1 MAILTSDYNALQAR
15 ILKILGTGENEF
27 GYGQTV
33 SSYQLDTTVPALIP
47 DFTRLRTDI
56 LAARYHQIGVPATL
70 PISAV
75 STQLTAANWAQ
86 FLSVMTQVETSK
98 LVSPNITQATRIE
111 LLNEETPNN
120 TWNNTT
126 THTVTVQFDDAE
138 HMRHYFNTGSAIEF
152 SASSTNTATNSKSV
166 AWNSLLAGIGV
177 VSFRYS
183 ATTST
188 KTSGSV
194 IGFKSLAP
202 EDQVIFKKTKADTP
216 AANIYQILA
225 RQEVYEET
233 GEPTGVLIFTISYV
247 NTGANVTGILRSI
260 VKVYHASGSYV
271 AIDPPA
277 LSSEFTPG
285 ASNPTFA
292 LSRSVANVSEAGV
305 INTVDFTVTTTN
317 FFDGL
322 LYFSISGTSIS
333 ASDFNIASDLI
344 TGTLRGTVDIVDN
357 SGTFTLIASADLF
370 TEGREQFQ
378 IQIRIDD
385 NTKGPVLAQLTSLE
399 IITDT
404 SLTPPAPSYTILP
417 LSTTAVTEGQTVLY
431 RIVTKNVRDGTDL
444 YWNTKVLTQSLL
456 PSDFLDNRINGI
468 VTVYG
473 NYAELYRTIYED
485 TINETTAE
493 SYQIVLSVLNADT
506 GISKTVQTS
515 ELVKITDKVSIEPII
530 PYLVLADDSSIPEDS
545 TTLITFTIKT
555 PNLPINTRLY
565 WKVVKDS
572 GVLTAADFTDN
583 RVTGTVVIS
592 KNVGIVT
599 RKAKKDAL
607 TEGNETF
614 HLSVFSD
621 VGMTNWLVDSDPIT
635 IEETASYNLVRTPA
649 TMEESTTLGAL
660 GAGVTFNLTTPW
672 MPPGTVLYWTTV
684 SSQGVI
690 TAADFTDNAT
700 DGFVVITDNSN
711 GTIFRRAAK
720 DTLIEGTEEFYLEIR
735 ATAGTLGPVLVSS
748 QRTAITETVGYEI
761 IPLNSYMV
769 ENQPGIDF
777 DVKTPFLKNG
787 TVLYWDTVAVTGVIT
802 ASDFTDNRLSGTV
815 EINGNVGS
823 ITRTAILDSLTEGT
837 ESFRLILKTGSS
849 ISTKVATSSIVTIG
863 ESVAY
868 TVSLTS
874 PSFTEGLAPIT
885 VSITTPA
892 VLDNTKIFWTILK
905 HAGNITADDFIVSD
919 AQGGL
924 GQRLDGFVSTT
935 KNKGSFI
942 ISAKRDL
949 ITEEAETFQIELRT
963 DSILGAVQATS
974 AIITLNEIIPYT
986 IVPSA
991 TLVNEGDTVI
1001 FSVTTPWV
1009 ADTDKL
1015 QLNWTTYST
1024 LGTINTTDHPD
1035 FTDSITGSVI
1045 VKGNSAQISRTINK
1059 DTFTELGVKNFG
1071 IKLWT
1076 TTGTLLATST
1086 IVTMN
1091 DTSQTIVVPDPD
1103 PPTYSVVP
1111 RKSKIIEGES
1121 VIFDIFTDNVLP
1133 ATPLYWSTIRSN
1145 NLLDG
1150 ELLQTQST
1158 SPVYI
1163 TYDNPGTSTLGRTTI
1178 TITASAN
1185 NNRVQSD
1192 RMFLLV
1198 LRTGSVNGTEVAT
1211 SALPVALVDA
1221 TPYMIRANNS
1231 SITEGSPTGVRFDIS
1246 TPDVA
1251 FGTTMT
1257 YTIVPVSGSNIT
1269 FEDFVGLSSLTNSV
1283 AIDQY
1288 GAGNF
1293 TLNAAANSPKEL
1305 DESFSIELRLQGSST
1320 PVTLGAP
1327 SPVVK
1332 ITETAVYSLTSTT
1345 AGNSVMEGSAA
1356 TFTFSTP
1363 KLLQDIPY
1371 SYRIVG
1377 VGANGSN
1384 IDGSDFSPAGLT
1396 GNFTVTS
1403 AASSYDIS
1411 LLTTVGSVKG
1421 SRDFQLEIKSGGSPV
1436 VLNGGSPTITI
1447 TENTPYTIKP
1457 RTSSPSQEGDKIT
1470 FEITAPKLPLNQTLM
1485 CVIKPVI
1492 TSGPGSFTGSDLD
1505 IRSLTPLVVLTD
1517 GMTGTLEFTP
1527 IDDGTTKGNRPFVVW
1542 LYNVAESSYVSS
1554 STVVITDRAATPTP
1568 TPPPNI
1574 ATWKLSADKKIV
1586 IQGTAISYT
1595 LVTSAPSTSNQ
1606 TISWTISIIRQED
1619 VNNPNSNPFSQTTG
1633 SFTFLANTGK
1643 GVFTVPTIASPGIV
1657 VAKIALTLN
1666 GDILAFTDEGGVFNN
1681 TGIYP
1686 TVAFSGYAAEVVVAQ
1701 KKQLSISL
1709 SKNQLVK
1716 GTTDSFKVTVTAPWY
1731 LGSGNSTGK
1740 ILVSVVNDNFWSAY
1754 LGPNNPNPNAH
1765 FLPIYQDVIV
1775 TGIRPGMTINN
1786 LYMDAT
1792 GECTIKL
1799 NDNPKNAVAN
1809 SPPLNLESHT
1819 FYVAAAN
1826 LHDYQTVDATNQP
1839 FTVVA
1844 KPSYAIT
1851 ADKPSINETTNKTVR
1866 FTVTTPASDTSTT
1879 LYWTLIGVE
1888 FTAFEGLTSSS
1899 GSKSKTGNS
1908 TWFEFTAKADNI
1920 TNVGKREFFI
1930 EVRSTST
1937 GPQLDFTFPC
1947 PNILIEDTSKS
1958 ITRTITITSI
1968 KNGNNEGSTSI
1979 TMPRAAGLSPD
1990 PKTGKLVIVATVS
2003 PSFPNEKFTLSIT
2016 NCYANIQASISGTG
2030 VTNLV
2035 PPQMISSTT
2044 NSSSQVEFTIMSIY
2058 RQNATVISNQGTFQ
2072 FTIASVSDPTCT
2084 KTSDDLRYLLPAAR
2098 VINYSKTNIDEAVAN
2113 NGSITDTI
2121 DLALDNDTYT
2131 GTNGQ
2136 PLAGAVVS
2144 NVPTGLTASVIKTS
2158 STVATVTFTGNAT
2171 PHTARTVNFQ
2181 IKLGDISFTGG
2192 SAATVTNATNSDLKI
2207 TFRDPAAPPPVKAIT
2222 YSATEFKEA
2231 DANDGSIA
2239 TSIKLTLNND
2249 TYTGTNGQPLAG
2261 AEVSNVPAG
2270 LTAVV
2275 TKTSPQV
2282 ATVSFT
2288 GYATAHS
2295 AINSITNLTITLGY
2309 TAFAGGSATTVAFAT
2324 RPGLKITFN
2333 NPAADPKMTIVGST
2347 VVNLVPTV
2355 AWNGTATLS
2364 ISGGSN
2370 NASFVLAGGLP
2381 TPITGLKLDSNGGYT
2396 RTIDAANYTAG
2407 STTTFKATFTG
2418 TTLSCSATLN
2428 ILPKPKPQI
2437 IASIKWQPST
2447 ITVGDG
2453 KLYSAQVEFDPV
2465 DRELAIT
2472 VTIETNNPLI
2482 RRSLGANE
2490 TTGVL
2495 TNVTNNGLVFMT
2507 TQQPSGVRTVN
2518 PTALKAIPV
2527 VGLPESSTFQLKYTT
2542 TNPYTNLPLFVST
2555 TDITLIVPVVYTN
2568 TLNLETSTNPN
2579 GLSLKISFSGNP
2591 KSIVTISCTKVVT
2604 VATNPS
2610 VYSGYLDDNGN
2621 GTTVYVVENTA
2632 YPAPSPFRTMSLG
2645 AKGNITA
2652 TFADG
2657 TKITKGFAIKGA
2669 MEGIVTPPLGAIVRA
2684 VAVGGG
2690 GGGGASIEKG
2700 SVAGSSG
2707 GGGGAGGISIHTYIA
2722 DGTAVPLS
2730 GGAGGVGG
2738 VEKIT
2743 QLDSNTWVSVAPTDG
2758 GNSTITYKGI
2768 SLIGYG
2774 GKAGGRGIAIRS
2786 GKTLPLVPQ
2795 GGAGG
2800 NGTTS
2805 NGGKGGNGMFDN
2817 RSGAS
2822 TNAGAPGGVNTDGV
2836 DGFGAGG
2843 ASPPVSE
2850 SGDQT
2855 SWAKKPG
2862 FSGKDGRAMISWIDL
2877 SNTAPIVA
2885 DPPVTAPTVPAYY
2898 DTVLYNTSGNM
2909 RDWQFAVNVKNTRE
2923 ATMFWQDL
2931 HIPVTSWTQIN
2942 YLADDQGWIK
2952 LYNDD
2957 GNVQQ
2962 ISSTGTSRWVSI
2974 NTSLGVI
2981 TKIEAYYKDT
2991 GGSPYGA
2998 RGMLTTTG
3006 LAVEPY
3012 AWTTRDLARHYK

>member
-1 MAILTSDYNALQAR
+1 MAILTSDYNALRAR

-33 SSYQLDTTVPALIP
+33 SSYQLDSTVPALIP

-98 LVSPNITQATRIE
+98 LVSPNITQATSIE

-126 THTVTVQFDDAE
+126 THTVTVQFDDAD

-260 VKVYHASGSYV
+260 VNVYHASGSYV

-292 LSRSVANVSEAGV
+292 LSRSVANVTEAGV

-370 TEGREQFQ
+370 TEGKEQFQ

-684 SSQGVI
+684 SSEGVI

-863 ESVAY
+863 ESVGY

-974 AIITLNEIIPYT
+974 AIITLNEIIPHT

-1024 LGTINTTDHPD
+1024 LGTINTTNHPD

-1158 SPVYI
+1158 APVYI

-1269 FEDFVGLSSLTNSV
+1269 SEDFVGLSSLTNSV

-1377 VGANGSN
+1377 VGPNGSN

-1447 TENTPYTIKP
+1447 TENTPYTITP
-1457 RTSSPSQEGDKIT
+1457 RTSSPSQEGEKII
-1470 FEITAPKLPLNQTLM
+1470 FEIKAPKLPLNQALL
-1485 CVIKPVI
+1485 CVIKPVN
-1492 TSGPGSFTGSDLD
+1492 TSGLGSFTGSDLD
-1505 IRSLTPLVVLTD
+1505 IVSLTPYVVLTD

-1527 IDDGTTKGNRPFVVW
+1527 LDDGTTKGNRPFVVW
-1542 LYNVAESSYVSS
+1542 LYNVAGSSYVASS
-1554 STVVITDRAATPTP
+1554 QIVITDRTATPTTTPLP
-1568 TPPPNI
+1568 TI
-1574 ATWKLSADKKIV
+1574 ATWKLAAASERYIIGDPIILV
-1586 IQGTAISYT
+1586 ISTTTTAT
-1595 LVTSAPSTSNQ
+1595 VDQ
-1606 TISWTISIIRQED
+1606 TITWTMEFSRKIPFFNDIGAPTGWTTPVTGIVTIPAGEARKTFNVTTPNLDSAIIYENVRFKLTANGSELKYIDERTNSNIYTGVLLFYIKPINISIIGSTNIIHNTLTQAQTVPITYSVD
-1619 VNNPNSNPFSQTTG
+1619 VPLYYPFSTVGVKVAPNSNYSEDKKPFSITSATVNLPALSKVIDGTVVWTNPTGTITDSYLLGLSLPLQLTLMPALPNESTNLRFSTGTTANFTLVDAAKITVSRNKESIG
-1633 SFTFLANTGK
+1633 PGETVTFTF
-1643 GVFTVPTIASPGIV
+1643 TI
-1657 VAKIALTLN
+1657 
-1666 GDILAFTDEGGVFNN
+1666 
-1681 TGIYP
+1681 
-1686 TVAFSGYAAEVVVAQ
+1686 
-1701 KKQLSISL
+1701 
-1709 SKNQLVK
+1709 
-1716 GTTDSFKVTVTAPWY
+1716 
-1731 LGSGNSTGK
+1731 
-1740 ILVSVVNDNFWSAY
+1740 
-1754 LGPNNPNPNAH
+1754 
-1765 FLPIYQDVIV
+1765 
-1775 TGIRPGMTINN
+1775 
-1786 LYMDAT
+1786 
-1792 GECTIKL
+1792 
-1799 NDNPKNAVAN
+1799 
-1809 SPPLNLESHT
+1809 
-1819 FYVAAAN
+1819 
-1826 LHDYQTVDATNQP
+1826 
-1839 FTVVA
+1839 
-1844 KPSYAIT
+1844 
-1851 ADKPSINETTNKTVR
+1851 
-1866 FTVTTPASDTSTT
+1866 PASVPINTVISWK
-1879 LYWTLIGVE
+1879 LVGVE
-1888 FTAFEGLTSSS
+1888 FARFGLSQAIGSRNKDASNTFFLDYTAGLIQPTAGEFYLSVEKQEPSFGYSISQGSSPTV
-1899 GSKSKTGNS
+1899 KLTVN
-1908 TWFEFTAKADNI
+1908 AL
-1920 TNVGKREFFI
+1920 V
-1930 EVRSTST
+1930 
-1937 GPQLDFTFPC
+1937 
-1947 PNILIEDTSKS
+1947 
-1958 ITRTITITSI
+1958 TRTITITSI
-1968 KNGNNEGSTSI
+1968 TNGNSVASTSI
-1979 TMPRAAGLSPD
+1979 TMPRAAGLSLD
-1990 PKTGKLVIVATVS
+1990 NTTGKLVIVATVS

-2016 NCYANIQASISGTG
+2016 NCYANIQASLSGTG
-2030 VTNLV
+2030 VSDLV
-2035 PPQMISSTT
+2035 PPRMISSTT
-2044 NSSSQVEFTIMSIY
+2044 NSSSQLQFEITSIY
-2058 RQNATVISNQGTFQ
+2058 RQNATTTTNQGTFQ
-2072 FTIASVSDPTCT
+2072 FTIASVSEPTCT
-2084 KTSDDLRYLLPAAR
+2084 KTSGDLRYLLPTAR

-2113 NGSITDTI
+2113 NGSITETI
-2121 DLALDNDTYT
+2121 ELELANDTYT

-2136 PLAGAVVS
+2136 ALAGAVVS
-2144 NVPTGLTASVIKTS
+2144 NVPAGLTASVTKTS
-2158 STVATVTFTGNAT
+2158 PTVATVTFTGNAT
-2171 PHTARTVNFQ
+2171 AHAASNSITNLT
-2181 IKLGDISFTGG
+2181 ITLGDTSFTGG
-2192 SAATVTNATNSDLKI
+2192 SAATVTTATKSDLKI
-2207 TFRDPAAPPPVKAIT
+2207 TFRDPAAPLPVKSIT

-2239 TSIKLTLNND
+2239 TSITLTLAND
-2249 TYTGTNGQPLAG
+2249 TYTGTNGQALAG
-2261 AEVSNVPAG
+2261 AVVTNVPAG
-2270 LTAVV
+2270 LTASVK
-2275 TKTSPQV
+2275 KTSPQV

-2288 GYATAHS
+2288 GAASAHAAS
-2295 AINSITNLTITLGY
+2295 ISITNLTITLGNA
-2309 TAFAGGSATTVAFAT
+2309 AFTGGSAATVLFAT
-2324 RPGLKITFN
+2324 TSDLKITFN
-2333 NPAADPKMTIVGST
+2333 NPTSVPEMTIVPSSIEH
-2347 VVNLVPTV
+2347 
-2355 AWNGTATLS
+2355 NGKATLS
-2364 ISGGSN
+2364 ISKGFPNATFVLDSTPALTDLKLNDNGEYTLEINATTYTSGVRSFK
-2370 NASFVLAGGLP
+2370 ASFVA
-2381 TPITGLKLDSNGGYT
+2381 IQSNQ
-2396 RTIDAANYTAG
+2396 
-2407 STTTFKATFTG
+2407 
-2418 TTLSCSATLN
+2418 SCSATLS
-2428 ILPKPKPQI
+2428 ILPKP
-2437 IASIKWQPST
+2437 AAT
-2447 ITVGDG
+2447 ITGSITFSTNTFYAGVSNKDSGQVTCTFLNATNKGDITISIHASNNESLIRQIFG
-2453 KLYSAQVEFDPV
+2453 APADTGIVAGIVTNTSSSYIISADLKAAQVTGLPLLSTFTVRFTSNYLNGGVLVVVNSENFTLIGQEV
-2465 DRELAIT
+2465 YNNKLIT
-2472 VTIETNNPLI
+2472 VDPISIVSGNTSTVTV
-2482 RRSLGANE
+2482 SGGAPYSS
-2490 TTGVL
+2490 V
-2495 TNVTNNGLVFMT
+2495 VI
-2507 TQQPSGVRTVN
+2507 SIARTVDGS
-2518 PTALKAIPV
+2518 IPA
-2527 VGLPESSTFQLKYTT
+2527 T
-2542 TNPYTNLPLFVST
+2542 PLWLSGSLDNT
-2555 TDITLIVPVVYTN
+2555 GRATKVYTGG
-2568 TLNLETSTNPN
+2568 NLGSAV
-2579 GLSLKISFSGNP
+2579 F
-2591 KSIVTISCTKVVT
+2591 
-2604 VATNPS
+2604 
-2610 VYSGYLDDNGN
+2610 
-2621 GTTVYVVENTA
+2621 
-2632 YPAPSPFRTMSLG
+2632 
-2645 AKGNITA
+2645 TA
-2652 TFADG
+2652 TFNDNTTKTATLTIVG
-2657 TKITKGFAIKGA
+2657 TIRTAVITYNSSCTIVLAESTKITSIICVGGAGGKGGNDQQVGRAGTKGDRAQKNFQLTGGTYKIGVGGSGSPGQSGVNGRNAINAAGGVNTAGQCAGGVGGKPGSSTGTGSSGA
-2669 MEGIVTPPLGAIVRA
+2669 GGGGGAGSFVSKDSTLLIVA
-2684 VAVGGG
+2684 GGG
-2690 GGGGASIEKG
+2690 GGGGGGGNKS
-2700 SVAGSSG
+2700 AGQSDGATQGFSGTNGGAGHDYGQGDG
-2707 GGGGAGGISIHTYIA
+2707 GGGGGG
-2722 DGTAVPLS
+2722 
-2730 GGAGGVGG
+2730 GG
-2738 VEKIT
+2738 
-2743 QLDSNTWVSVAPTDG
+2743 
-2758 GNSTITYKGI
+2758 
-2768 SLIGYG
+2768 GY
-2774 GKAGGRGIAIRS
+2774 
-2786 GKTLPLVPQ
+2786 
-2795 GGAGG
+2795 
-2800 NGTTS
+2800 
-2805 NGGKGGNGMFDN
+2805 NGGGGGMVQTGDNGAY
-2817 RSGAS
+2817 SGAS
-2822 TNAGAPGGVNTDGV
+2822 GTSDGSVVTPGDNLGEGYVVITY
-2836 DGFGAGG
+2836 
-2843 ASPPVSE
+2843 
-2850 SGDQT
+2850 T
-2855 SWAKKPG
+2855 Y
-2862 FSGKDGRAMISWIDL
+2862 R
-2877 SNTAPIVA
+2877 
-2885 DPPVTAPTVPAYY
+2885 
-2898 DTVLYNTSGNM
+2898 GN
-2909 RDWQFAVNVKNTRE
+2909 
-2923 ATMFWQDL
+2923 
-2931 HIPVTSWTQIN
+2931 
-2942 YLADDQGWIK
+2942 
-2952 LYNDD
+2952 NDD
-2957 GNVQQ
+2957 DIGDV
-2962 ISSTGTSRWVSI
+2962 T
-2974 NTSLGVI
+2974 
-2981 TKIEAYYKDT
+2981 YF
-2991 GGSPYGA
+2991 
-2998 RGMLTTTG
+2998 
-3006 LAVEPY
+3006 
-3012 AWTTRDLARHYK
+3012 

>member
-15 ILKILGTGENEF
+15 ISKILGVGANEF
-27 GYGQTV
+27 GYGQLLE
-33 SSYQLDTTVPALIP
+33 SSQLATTVPAQTP
-47 DFTRLRTDI
+47 DFTELRNDI
-56 LAARYHQIGVPATL
+56 LAAKYHQVGIPATL
-70 PISAV
+70 PISV
-75 STQLTAANWAQ
+75 IGTTITAGQWSQ
-86 FLSVMTQVETSK
+86 FLTVMTQVEASK
-98 LVSPNITQATRIE
+98 LVPPHSTQATRVE
-111 LLNEETPNN
+111 LANEETPSN

-126 THTVTVQFDDAE
+126 THTLTVQFDDAE
-138 HMRHYFNTGSAIEF
+138 HMRYYFNTGSAIEF
-152 SASSTNTATNSKSV
+152 RSSSTNTATNSKSV

-177 VSFRYS
+177 VSFKYS

-216 AANIYQILA
+216 AANVYQILA

-233 GEPTGVLIFTISYV
+233 GEPTGVLIFTIKYT

-260 VKVYHASGSYV
+260 VDVYHASGSYV

-277 LSSEFTPG
+277 ITSEFDAG
-285 ASNPTFA
+285 VSNPTFA

-344 TGTLRGTVDIVDN
+344 TGTLRGTVDIVSN
-357 SGTFTLIASADLF
+357 SGNFTLIASADLF
-370 TEGREQFQ
+370 TEGKEQFQ
-378 IQIRIDD
+378 IQLRIDE
-385 NTKGPVLAQLTSLE
+385 NPKGPVLAQLTSLE

-404 SLTPPAPSYTILP
+404 SLTPPTPSYTILP
-417 LSTTAVTEGQTVLY
+417 LSTTAVTEGQTILY

-485 TINETTAE
+485 TINETTTE

-515 ELVKITDKVSIEPII
+515 ELVKITDKVSVEPNI

-684 SSQGVI
+684 SSEGVI

-963 DSILGAVQATS
+963 DSILGAVHATS

-1091 DTSQTIVVPDPD
+1091 DTSQTIVVPDPE

-1231 SITEGSPTGVRFDIS
+1231 SITEGSLTGVRFDIS
-1246 TPDVA
+1246 TPDAA
-1251 FGTTMT
+1251 FSTTMT

-1269 FEDFVGLSSLTNSV
+1269 SEDFVGLSSLTNSV
-1283 AIDQY
+1283 TIDQY

-1363 KLLQDIPY
+1363 KLILDTTY
-1371 SYRIVG
+1371 SYTIIG
-1377 VGANGSN
+1377 VGANGYLL
-1384 IDGSDFSPAGLT
+1384 DGTDFSPAGLT
-1396 GNFTVTS
+1396 GTFTVTS

-1421 SRDFQLEIKSGGSPV
+1421 SRDFRLEIKSGGSLV

-1457 RTSSPSQEGDKIT
+1457 RTSSPSQEGEKII
-1470 FEITAPKLPLNQTLM
+1470 FEITAPKLPLNQALL
-1485 CVIKPVI
+1485 CVIKPVN

-1505 IRSLTPLVVLTD
+1505 IVSLTPRVFLTD

-1527 IDDGTTKGNRPFVVW
+1527 IDAGTTKGNRPFVVW
-1542 LYNVAESSYVSS
+1542 LYNVAESSYVESS
-1554 STVVITDRAATPTP
+1554 QIVITDRTATP

-1574 ATWKLSADKKIV
+1574 ATWKLIPDKKLV

-1595 LVTSAPSTSNQ
+1595 LVTSAPSTSAR

-1633 SFTFLANTGK
+1633 SFTFPANTGT

-1657 VAKIALTLN
+1657 ITKIALTLN
-1666 GDILAFTDEGGVFNN
+1666 GDILAFTDESGVFNN

-1686 TVAFSGYAAEVVVAQ
+1686 TVAFSGYAAEVVVVQ
-1701 KKQLSISL
+1701 KKQISISL
-1709 SKNQLVK
+1709 SNNQLVK
-1716 GTTDSFKVTVTAPWY
+1716 GITDSFKVTVTAPWY

-1754 LGPNNPNPNAH
+1754 LGPNDPNPNAH

-1775 TGIRPGMTINN
+1775 TGIRPGMTTDN

-1809 SPPLNLESHT
+1809 SPPLNLEGHT
-1819 FYVAAAN
+1819 FYVAAAS
-1826 LHDYQTVDATNQP
+1826 LHDYQTFAATNQP

-1844 KPSYAIT
+1844 KPSYTIT
-1851 ADKPSINETTNKTVR
+1851 SNRASINETTDNTVR

-1879 LYWTLIGVE
+1879 LYWTLKGVE
-1888 FTAFEGLTSSS
+1888 FKELDGLSSNS
-1899 GSKSKTGNS
+1899 GSKTKTGNS
-1908 TWFEFTAKADNI
+1908 TWFDFIAKADNT
-1920 TNVGKREFFI
+1920 TNVGTRAFYI
-1930 EVRSTST
+1930 EVRSTPT
-1937 GPQLDFTFPC
+1937 GPLLDFAIAC
-1947 PNILIEDTSKS
+1947 PHILIEDTSKS
-1958 ITRTITITSI
+1958 ITRTIAITSI
-1968 KNGNNEGSTSI
+1968 KNGNSVASTSI
-1979 TMPRAAGLSPD
+1979 TMPRAAGRALD
-1990 PKTGKLVIVATVS
+1990 LETGKLVIVATVS

-2016 NCYANIQASISGTG
+2016 NCYANIQASLSGTG
-2030 VTNLV
+2030 VTDLV
-2035 PPQMISSTT
+2035 PPRMITSTT
-2044 NSSSQVEFTIMSIY
+2044 NGSSQLQFEITSIY
-2058 RQNATVISNQGTFQ
+2058 RQNATATTNQGTFQ
-2072 FTIASVSDPTCT
+2072 FTIASVSEPTCT
-2084 KTSDDLRYLLPAAR
+2084 KTSDELRYLLPQDR

-2113 NGSITDTI
+2113 NGSITETI
-2121 DLALDNDTYT
+2121 DLALVNDTYT

-2136 PLAGAVVS
+2136 PLLGAVVS

-2158 STVATVTFTGNAT
+2158 PTVATVSFNGAASA
-2171 PHTARTVNFQ
+2171 HAAGTVNFQ
-2181 IKLGDISFTGG
+2181 IKLSDTSFTGD
-2192 SAATVTNATNSDLKI
+2192 SAATVTNATKSDLKI
-2207 TFRDPAAPPPVKAIT
+2207 TFRDPAALPPVKAIT

-2239 TSIKLTLNND
+2239 TSITLTLAND

-2261 AEVSNVPAG
+2261 ATVTNVPTG

-2275 TKTSPQV
+2275 TKTSPTV
-2282 ATVSFT
+2282 ATVSFN
-2288 GYATAHS
+2288 GNATAHS

-2309 TAFAGGSATTVAFAT
+2309 TSFTGGSDTTVNFAT
-2324 RPGLKITFN
+2324 RSGLKITFN
-2333 NPAADPKMTIVGST
+2333 NPAPDPKMVITSPSAASPINM
-2347 VVNLVPTV
+2347 VNGVPTV
-2355 AWNGTATLS
+2355 AWNGDAYIS
-2364 ISGGSN
+2364 ISGG
-2370 NASFVLAGGLP
+2370 ASLDTFILESTVEGGTS
-2381 TPITGLKLDSNGGYT
+2381 TPITGLKLSNVGEYT
-2396 RTIDAANYTAG
+2396 IQIGNALTGKITI
-2407 STTTFKATFTG
+2407 KATFTLPSTCS
-2418 TTLSCSATLN
+2418 TTYVR
-2428 ILPKPKPQI
+2428 LPKPALPITGDI
-2437 IASIKWQPST
+2437 IYFDKTYYAGVSTKDYGTATCKFLNATRTDT
-2447 ITVGDG
+2447 ITISIHSTDTAV
-2453 KLYSAQVEFDPV
+2453 Q
-2465 DRELAIT
+2465 
-2472 VTIETNNPLI
+2472 LI
-2482 RRSLGANE
+2482 RQAFNANVL
-2490 TTGVL
+2490 TGVL
-2495 TNVTNNGLVFMT
+2495 PGTYT
-2507 TQQPSGVRTVN
+2507 TTSITTSNIYTVMLQL
-2518 PTALKAIPV
+2518 TARQIT
-2527 VGLPESSTFQLKYTT
+2527 GLPLSSTFTVRFT
-2542 TNPYTNLPLFVST
+2542 ST
-2555 TDITLIVPVVYTN
+2555 YLNGSVPVVVESVPITLIGQAVYTN
-2568 TLNLETSTNPN
+2568 TLELTADNDIRGLTLNISVTGKPGSNVVISCNQIVAVSSKTVFTGTLDSSGKQSIKYQVATDRYAETS
-2579 GLSLKISFSGNP
+2579 
-2591 KSIVTISCTKVVT
+2591 
-2604 VATNPS
+2604 
-2610 VYSGYLDDNGN
+2610 
-2621 GTTVYVVENTA
+2621 
-2632 YPAPSPFRTMSLG
+2632 PFYTMSLG
-2645 AKGNITA
+2645 AKGNIVA
-2652 TFADG
+2652 KFADG
-2657 TKITKGFAIKGA
+2657 TSITNGFAITGA
-2669 MEGIVTPPLGAIVRA
+2669 YNSTFTPPTGVIVRA
-2684 VAVGGG
+2684 VVVGGG
-2690 GGGGASIEKG
+2690 GGGGASIDHG
-2700 SVAGSSG
+2700 SYAGSSG
-2707 GGGGAGGISIHTYIA
+2707 GGGGAGGISITQFVA
-2722 DGTAVPLS
+2722 DGTPVTLI
-2730 GGAGGVGG
+2730 GGKGGVGG
-2738 VEKIT
+2738 VETPTKDI
-2743 QLDSNTWVSVAPTDG
+2743 NTGYYVTVAPTDG
-2758 GNSTITYKGI
+2758 GTSSLTYHGNNNSYA
-2768 SLIGYG
+2768 YG
-2774 GKAGGRGIAIRS
+2774 GKAGGRAIAIVA
-2786 GKTLPLVPQ
+2786 GKTLPQVPA
-2795 GGAGG
+2795 GGIGG
-2800 NGTTS
+2800 NGTDS
-2805 NGGKGGNGMFDN
+2805 NGGNGGNGMFDN
-2817 RSGAS
+2817 KTGAS
-2822 TNAGAPGGVNTDGV
+2822 TNVGAAGGFNKDGVNGV
-2836 DGFGAGG
+2836 GEGG
-2843 ASPPVSE
+2843 ASPTVSE
-2850 SGDQT
+2850 GATQN
-2855 SWAKKPG
+2855 SWVKKPG
-2862 FSGKDGRAMISWIDL
+2862 FPGKNGRAMISWIDL
-2877 SNTAPIVA
+2877 SNTAPIVP
-2885 DPPVTAPTVPAYY
+2885 DPTVEEPTVPVPPTTITYPKFGTRTISDNEVSLGGTCYWEDLGLMLGSASKFSIRCD
-2898 DTVLYNTSGNM
+2898 DT
-2909 RDWQFAVNVKNTRE
+2909 
-2923 ATMFWQDL
+2923 
-2931 HIPVTSWTQIN
+2931 
-2942 YLADDQGWIK
+2942 GWFKI
-2952 LYNDD
+2952 YNDA
-2957 GNVQQ
+2957 GGLLLNAATNNTVATYNLAEQ
-2962 ISSTGTSRWVSI
+2962 TSVE
-2974 NTSLGVI
+2974 
-2981 TKIEAYYKDT
+2981 KIEIYYQDGSNHSGRGIEASLKDLSGEVT
-2991 GGSPYGA
+2991 WSHTDTA
-2998 RGMLTTTG
+2998 THL
-3006 LAVEPY
+3006 
-3012 AWTTRDLARHYK
+3012 K

>member
-33 SSYQLDTTVPALIP
+33 SSYQLDSTVPALIP

-75 STQLTAANWAQ
+75 SIQLTAANWAQ

-126 THTVTVQFDDAE
+126 THTVTVQFDDAD

-292 LSRSVANVSEAGV
+292 LSRSVANVTEAGV

-322 LYFSISGTSIS
+322 LYFSISGTGIS

-370 TEGREQFQ
+370 TEGKEQFQ

-684 SSQGVI
+684 SSEGVI

-769 ENQPGIDF
+769 ENQPGINF

-823 ITRTAILDSLTEGT
+823 ITRTAIIDSLTEGT

-1145 NLLDG
+1145 NLLDS

-1269 FEDFVGLSSLTNSV
+1269 SEDFVGLSSLTNSV

-1371 SYRIVG
+1371 SYSIVG
-1377 VGANGSN
+1377 VGPNGSN

-1421 SRDFQLEIKSGGSPV
+1421 SRNFQLEIKSGGSPV

-1457 RTSSPSQEGDKIT
+1457 ITSSPSQEGEKII
-1470 FEITAPKLPLNQTLM
+1470 FEITAPKLPLNQALL
-1485 CVIKPVI
+1485 CVIKPVN

-1505 IRSLTPLVVLTD
+1505 IVSLTPRVFLTD

-1527 IDDGTTKGNRPFVVW
+1527 KDDGTTKGNRPFVVW
-1542 LYNVAESSYVSS
+1542 LYNVAESSYVESS
-1554 STVVITDRAATPTP
+1554 QIVITDRTATPTP

-1574 ATWKLSADKKIV
+1574 ATWKLSVDKKIV

-1686 TVAFSGYAAEVVVAQ
+1686 TVAISGYAAEVVVAQ
-1701 KKQLSISL
+1701 KKQISFSL

-1775 TGIRPGMTINN
+1775 TGIRPGMTTAN

-1809 SPPLNLESHT
+1809 SPPLNLEGHT
-1819 FYVAAAN
+1819 FYVAAAS
-1826 LHDYQTVDATNQP
+1826 LHDYQTVAATNQP
-1839 FTVVA
+1839 FSVVA
-1844 KPSYAIT
+1844 KPSYSIT
-1851 ADKPSINETTNKTVR
+1851 ADKASINETTNKTVR
-1866 FTVTTPASDTSTT
+1866 FTVTTPATDTSTT
-1879 LYWTLIGVE
+1879 LYWTLKGVDFKE
-1888 FTAFEGLTSSS
+1888 FDGLTSSS

-1908 TWFEFTAKADNI
+1908 TWFDFTAKADNT
-1920 TNVGKREFFI
+1920 TNVGKREFYI
-1930 EVRSTST
+1930 EVRSTPT
-1937 GPQLDFTFPC
+1937 GPLLDFIIAC
-1947 PNILIEDTSKS
+1947 PTILIEDTSKS
-1958 ITRTITITSI
+1958 ITYTITNISI
-1968 KNGNNEGSTSI
+1968 KNGNNADSTSI
-1979 TMPRAAGLSPD
+1979 TMPRAAGLSPA
-1990 PKTGKLVIVATVS
+1990 PETGKLVIVATVS
-2003 PSFPNEKFTLSIT
+2003 PSFPNKDFTLSVNSNIT
-2016 NCYANIQASISGTG
+2016 NIPASLSGIG
-2030 VTNLV
+2030 SIKSAVNLTTALT
-2035 PPQMISSTT
+2035 SKT

-2058 RQNATVISNQGTFQ
+2058 RQNATVSSNQGTFQ
-2072 FTIASVSDPTCT
+2072 FTIASVSEPTCT
-2084 KTSDDLRYLLPAAR
+2084 KTSDELRYLLPTAR

-2113 NGSITDTI
+2113 NGSITETI
-2121 DLALDNDTYT
+2121 ELALDNDTYT

-2136 PLAGAVVS
+2136 PLAGA
-2144 NVPTGLTASVIKTS
+2144 L
-2158 STVATVTFTGNAT
+2158 
-2171 PHTARTVNFQ
+2171 
-2181 IKLGDISFTGG
+2181 
-2192 SAATVTNATNSDLKI
+2192 
-2207 TFRDPAAPPPVKAIT
+2207 
-2222 YSATEFKEA
+2222 
-2231 DANDGSIA
+2231 
-2239 TSIKLTLNND
+2239 
-2249 TYTGTNGQPLAG
+2249 
-2261 AEVSNVPAG
+2261 VSNVPAG

-2275 TKTSPQV
+2275 TKTSPTV
-2282 ATVSFT
+2282 ATVSFA
-2288 GYATAHS
+2288 GNATAHA
-2295 AINSITNLTITLGY
+2295 AINSITNLTITLGN
-2309 TAFAGGSATTVAFAT
+2309 TAFTEGSNTTVLFAT
-2324 RPGLKITFN
+2324 RSNLKITFN

-2347 VVNLVPTV
+2347 VVNSVPTV
-2355 AWNGTATLS
+2355 AWDGEATLS

-2370 NASFVLAGGLP
+2370 NASFVLAGGSS
-2381 TPITGLKLDSNGGYT
+2381 TPITGLKLNDKGEYIRIIN
-2396 RTIDAANYTAG
+2396 AVNYTAG
-2407 STTTFKATFTG
+2407 STTTFTATFTG
-2418 TTLSCSATLN
+2418 TPLLCSATLN

-2437 IASIKWQPST
+2437 IASIKWQPYT

-2453 KLYSAQVEFDPV
+2453 KLYSPQVDFDPV
-2465 DRELAIT
+2465 DRVLAIT

-2495 TNVTNNGLVFMT
+2495 PNVTSDKLVFMT
-2507 TQQPSGVRTVN
+2507 TRQPSGVHTVN
-2518 PTALKAIPV
+2518 PLTLKAIPV
-2527 VGLPESSTFQLKYTT
+2527 VGLPESSVFQLKFAT

-2555 TDITLIVPVVYTN
+2555 TDITLNVPVVYTN

-2579 GLSLKISFSGNP
+2579 GLSLKILFSGKP

-2610 VYSGYLDDNGN
+2610 VYSGYLDATGN
-2621 GTTVYVVENTA
+2621 GTTVYAVENTA

-2645 AKGNITA
+2645 AKGTITA

-2669 MEGIVTPPLGAIVRA
+2669 FEGTVTPPLGAIVRA

-2690 GGGGASIEKG
+2690 GGGGASMEIG
-2700 SVAGSSG
+2700 SWNGSSG

-2730 GGAGGVGG
+2730 GGTGGIGG
-2738 VEKIT
+2738 IDTLTK
-2743 QLDSNTWVSVAPTDG
+2743 LDSNTWVSVAPTDG

-2817 RSGAS
+2817 KTGSS
-2822 TNAGAPGGVNTDGV
+2822 TNAGAPGGVNTAGV
-2836 DGFGAGG
+2836 DGVGAGG
-2843 ASPPVSE
+2843 ASPEISE
-2850 SGDQT
+2850 SGNQT
-2855 SWAKKPG
+2855 SWAKRPG
-2862 FSGKDGRAMISWIDL
+2862 FSGNDGRAMISWIDL
-2877 SNTAPIVA
+2877 SNTAPIVP
-2885 DPPVTAPTVPAYY
+2885 DPPVTSPPTPTPDPTPTY
-2898 DTVLYNTSGNM
+2898 DTGSYIPRGVNDGYSSYWVYPKADWAVQPYIPILYWEDLNIKVETTGM
-2909 RDWQFAVNVKNTRE
+2909 FLRAVIVDHQAGSIKLTDQYGV
-2923 ATMFWQDL
+2923 TWT
-2931 HIPVTSWTQIN
+2931 HIP
-2942 YLADDQGWIK
+2942 
-2952 LYNDD
+2952 
-2957 GNVQQ
+2957 
-2962 ISSTGTSRWVSI
+2962 TGTNWNSAISI
-2974 NTSLGVI
+2974 PQTLNIIV
-2981 TKIEAYYKDT
+2981 KIEFNA
-2991 GGSPYGA
+2991 GFYGFGA
-2998 RGMLTTTG
+2998 ADIKNSAGTVVWNTQNPWKHR
-3006 LAVEPY
+3006 V
-3012 AWTTRDLARHYK
+3012 